1 MIWLRISWAAAMLT
15 ALERRCRKYVTKD
28 VAVHDWPTSSAGSLR
43 LCISASWRKKV
54 NDSGCTAPVTSDR
67 RRTTEWPL
75 AMHAS

>member
-43 LCISASWRKKV
+43 LCIYL
-54 NDSGCTAPVTSDR
+54 G
-67 RRTTEWPL
+67 EL
-75 AMHAS
+75 AQEGERLWVHRPRDLR